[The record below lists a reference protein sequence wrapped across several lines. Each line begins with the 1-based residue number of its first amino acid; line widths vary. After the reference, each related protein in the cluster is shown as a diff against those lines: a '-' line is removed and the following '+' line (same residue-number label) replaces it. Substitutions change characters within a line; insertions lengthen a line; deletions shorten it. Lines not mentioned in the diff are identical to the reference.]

1 MDLLLQ
7 RYTTWASLP
16 KRQNNIAHH
25 FNKGIFF
32 WTDGTNCYDRLVKDK
47 EGKSKNDVVVGR
59 REKHNGMSWVPE
71 GSSCFAVMKAA
82 IFNGEKNVWM
92 NSKVFHFSL
101 VDRKVA

>member
-1 MDLLLQ
+1 MNLVN
-7 RYTTWASLP
+7 ASNRVE
-16 KRQNNIAHH
+16 KAID
-25 FNKGIFF
+25 I
-32 WTDGTNCYDRLVKDK
+32 
-47 EGKSKNDVVVGR
+47 VVGR